1 MSALRCLALD
11 ADAPALAELTYLLSA
26 DQRVTHV
33 APAMDVESAAT
44 LVSEDKIDVVFV
56 CLIHHPP
63 QQVNSVLA
71 QLDTRPDFVA
81 LSRNSDFAVDAFGFG
96 ALDYI
101 LKPITPASID
111 RALTRASQS
120 LTRRMPSQPAVVKNR
135 IAVDIEGIQ
144 HLIDPADVLHI
155 EACGDY
161 TTVMTARGSHL
172 SRQSLSNLAEQLAD
186 VGFMRV
192 HRSWVVPLP
201 RVDAI
206 STSQGQTF
214 VTVAGNLIPVA
225 RRCARE
231 VKLRLL

>member
-33 APAMDVESAAT
+33 APARDIDNAAT
-44 LVSEDKIDVVFV
+44 LIGTHQIDVVFV
-56 CLIHHPP
+56 CLIHHAP
-63 QQVNSVLA
+63 QEVNTVLA
-71 QLDTRPDFVA
+71 QLENRPDFVA
-81 LSRNSDFAVDAFGFG
+81 LSRNSDFAVDAFEFG

-120 LTRRMPSQPAVVKNR
+120 LSRRTPSQPATVKNR

-144 HLIDPADVLHI
+144 HLIDPADVLYV
-155 EACGDY
+155 EAFGDY
-161 TTVMTARGSHL
+161 TTVMTTRGPHL
-172 SRQSLSNLAEQLAD
+172 SRHSLSTLAEQLEDA
-186 VGFMRV
+186 GFMRV
-192 HRSWVVPLP
+192 HRSWLVALP

-206 STSQGQTF
+206 SSSDGQTY
-214 VTVAGNLIPVA
+214 VTVANNQIPVA